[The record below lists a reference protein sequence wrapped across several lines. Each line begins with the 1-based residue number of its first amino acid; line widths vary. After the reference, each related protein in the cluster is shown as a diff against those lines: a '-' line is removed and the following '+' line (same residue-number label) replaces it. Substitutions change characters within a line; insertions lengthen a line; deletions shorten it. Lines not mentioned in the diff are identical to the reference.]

1 MYHQN
6 GHALIQRICQQNGK
20 EHKEEY
26 YLAPGQG
33 ILFYKLGKAII
44 GDKFEIFKKAQ
55 KAIRHNLIEILGIHD
70 EHDGLVMSP
79 TLNHHHAN
87 TAYHDSQHNQS
98 KLSAS
103 LIKADNTI
111 KYIGSISQK

>member
-6 GHALIQRICQQNGK
+6 GHALIQRICQQDGK
-20 EHKEEY
+20 VHKEEY

-55 KAIRHNLIEILGIHD
+55 KAIRDNLIEILGIHD
-70 EHDGLVMSP
+70 EHGGLVISP
-79 TLNHHHAN
+79 TLNHQHAN
-87 TAYHDSQHNQS
+87 IAYQDAQNSQA

-103 LIKADNTI
+103 LIKVDNTI